1 MNKKLTLS
9 IVTFSGIVALLTGGM
24 ESGIMYLENIALISL
39 GCLYLSIKK
48 KNNVVMQLKKMTYK

>member
-48 KNNVVMQLKKMTYK
+48 KNNVVMQLKK